1 MKRKN
6 KVPTVLSIKTKYH
19 ELVFAI
25 KRSRKRNRCRDF
37 CCNESED
44 RVWRTLLRL
53 LIMPVEEEKLQ
64 VRSMPTPF
72 LAPSI
77 PLGFA
82 SLRII
87 EYLRNLDSQS
97 IDAGNI
103 VFEVVQG
110 KLSSNLSLVPS
121 RIPGGATH
129 VLPWG

>member
-1 MKRKN
+1 
-6 KVPTVLSIKTKYH
+6 
-19 ELVFAI
+19 
-25 KRSRKRNRCRDF
+25 
-37 CCNESED
+37 
-44 RVWRTLLRL
+44 
-53 LIMPVEEEKLQ
+53 MPVEEEKLQ